1 MSISHGGR
9 AVQQMTLPVSVS
21 FLVLLPSMGLDNP
34 CCVDTPLNLQPKDQY
49 FLDGLIFSVRCLS
62 NTKEEEEE
70 AGTSVTSAAAPF
82 GSEGEK
88 TQDSQSHSLGSSP
101 GSGVGSFRA
110 LGHSLPHG
118 FERSYRSPLPSA
130 CLGQMWRC
138 YALEASGHVPGYLT
152 DTTYLLCAL

>member
-1 MSISHGGR
+1 
-9 AVQQMTLPVSVS
+9 MTLPVSVS

-34 CCVDTPLNLQPKDQY
+34 CCVDTPLNLQPKGQY
-49 FLDGLIFSVRCLS
+49 FLDGLIFSIRCLA

-82 GSEGEK
+82 VSEGEK

-118 FERSYRSPLPSA
+118 FERS
-130 CLGQMWRC
+130 
-138 YALEASGHVPGYLT
+138 
-152 DTTYLLCAL
+152 